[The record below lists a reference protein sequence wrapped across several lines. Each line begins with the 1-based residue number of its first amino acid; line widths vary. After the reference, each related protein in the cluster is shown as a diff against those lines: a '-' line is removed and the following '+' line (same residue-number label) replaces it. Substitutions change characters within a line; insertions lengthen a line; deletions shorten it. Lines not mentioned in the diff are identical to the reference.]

1 MTYPSRQPSRGQNG
15 RQSAPPP
22 VRWTPT
28 VAAPSPNQRPAP
40 PRFQSLGPP
49 QYQPPAP
56 RPYPQHARE
65 DDGQSD
71 AAGDAA
77 TAASRRGLG
86 AVPAHVRP
94 PLGQRQEGEAGTG
107 NDERVL
113 ARELHAGHIGC
124 EVRITRGD
132 GRDALAGVLA
142 AVHHRHEMRAGDS
155 VVRTDLTVR
164 WGDDSLV
171 QVAVEAS
178 EVLSIHAGQSLR

>member
-1 MTYPSRQPSRGQNG
+1 MD
-15 RQSAPPP
+15 
-22 VRWTPT
+22 
-28 VAAPSPNQRPAP
+28 AARPPNQRPAP
-40 PRFQSLGPP
+40 PHVQPLAPPHVQPLAPP

-77 TAASRRGLG
+77 TAASRRGL
-86 AVPAHVRP
+86 PAHMRP
-94 PLGQRQEGEAGTG
+94 PSGQRQEGEAGTG
-107 NDERVL
+107 NDDRVL
-113 ARELHAGHIGC
+113 ARELHAGHLGC
-124 EVRITRGD
+124 EVRIIRGG

-155 VVRTDLTVR
+155 VVRTELTVR
-164 WGDDSLV
+164 WGDESLV